1 MNLKDKIIMVT
12 GATGYIGTQICI
24 EILKNEGNLIAI
36 GHKEDSIKKLK
47 KNLNT
52 TVYNNSNNNNFM
64 CFSTD
69 LKKEYNITK
78 LYKKITKK
86 FGYLSGIVNCAYSGK
101 TGDILSIKNED
112 FIDANN
118 LNVITPIK
126 IVTSFDK
133 LLTNSYK
140 KTKQYAS
147 IVNISSIY
155 AIVSPKPE
163 NYINKNQI
171 NPIHYGA
178 SKAALIQITKYLS
191 VRLSK
196 KKIRT
201 NSISPGAIPNPKK
214 INLKFKNKLK
224 KNIPMNRIGT
234 PREVAEPVVFLLSE
248 SSSYI
253 NGENIIIDGGWTVW

>member
-1 MNLKDKIIMVT
+1 MVT

-24 EILKNEGNLIAI
+24 EILKNEGRLIAI
-36 GHKEDSIKKLK
+36 GHKEDNIKKLK
-47 KNLNT
+47 KKLNT
-52 TVYNNSNNNNFM
+52 IGYNNNNFM

-69 LKKEYNITK
+69 LKKENNISN
-78 LYKKITKK
+78 LNNKISEK
-86 FGYLSGIVNCAYSGK
+86 FRYLSGIVNCAYSGK

-112 FIDANN
+112 FIHSNN
-118 LNVITPIK
+118 LNIITPIK

-147 IVNISSIY
+147 VVNISSIY
-155 AIVSPKPE
+155 AIVSPNPE
-163 NYINKNQI
+163 NYIYKNQI

-178 SKAALIQITKYLS
+178 SKAALLQITKYLS

-201 NSISPGAIPNPKK
+201 NSISPGAIPNPK
-214 INLKFKNKLK
+214 NLDLKFKNNLK